1 MGLQPVGTQ
10 CIRDATVGAAL
21 RRATRRALCGA
32 LSAACIG
39 LAPGLACALNV
50 AHDTVALRDDRGRTV
65 TVALPARR
73 IVSLLPSLTE
83 SVCALG
89 ACERLVGVDRS
100 SDWPVSVRTL
110 PRMGGLEDPAVERI
124 VALRPD
130 LVLAPV
136 SWRATPRL
144 EAAGLTVL
152 ALEPDSMDQTR
163 RTLEVLAQALGQ
175 PAAASRLW
183 TALQEQIARAGAQLP
198 AGWRGARTY
207 VEVSDVPHA
216 ASPASPVGELVA
228 ALGLGN
234 VVPPALGPY
243 PRLNPEFI
251 VRADP
256 GLIIAPRESLARM
269 GSRPGWSS
277 LSAVREQ
284 RWCGLS
290 PQAYDALV
298 RPGPRLGEAAQALV
312 NCLRVLP
319 LPTAPALR

>member
-10 CIRDATVGAAL
+10 RIRDASVGTAL
-21 RRATRRALCGA
+21 RRASRRALCVALGA
-32 LSAACIG
+32 SCLGMMPSPARASD
-39 LAPGLACALNV
+39 V
-50 AHDTVALRDDRGRTV
+50 AQGQLLLRDDRGRMVSV
-65 TVALPARR
+65 TQPARR

-100 SDWPVSVRTL
+100 SDWPASVRAL
-110 PRMGGLEDPAVERI
+110 PRLGGLEDPAIERI
-124 VALRPD
+124 VSLRPD
-130 LVLAPV
+130 LVLAPL

-152 ALEPDSMDQTR
+152 ALEPNSMAQTR
-163 RTLEVLAQALGQ
+163 RTLEVLAQALGSPQ
-175 PAAASRLW
+175 AASPLW
-183 TALQEQIARAGAQLP
+183 ASLQQQIALAGAQLP
-198 AGWRGARTY
+198 ANWRGVRAY

-234 VVPPALGPY
+234 VVPATMGPY

-256 GLIIAPRESLARM
+256 GLIIAPRESLASM
-269 GSRPGWSS
+269 TKRPGWAS
-277 LSAVREQ
+277 LRAVREQ

-290 PQAYDALV
+290 PQAYDTLV
-298 RPGPRLGEAAQALV
+298 RPGPRLGEAAQALAD
-312 NCLRVLP
+312 CLRALP
-319 LPTAPALR
+319 GQAAPAVQ